1 MVLGMG
7 LYGTVFLV
15 PVFAQ
20 TVLGY
25 TASQTG
31 MLLLPGALASGVVMG
46 LLGKVINRID
56 PRYLLAAGALGM
68 AASMNWLA
76 EIGTDTGGDSMYW
89 PLMWRGITTVMMF
102 LPLSLVTL
110 GPLPREDMGAG
121 SGFYNLTRLLG
132 GSFGI
137 ALLAVIFDHRRS
149 LHRSNLVE
157 HLTVTNPL
165 LQERLANLQALIL
178 ERGEG
183 TGRAADQA
191 LQLLSDQVGQ
201 QASLLA
207 FSDVFR
213 VLGLLFLLAMPLVLL
228 TGGPAKSAPG
238 GGH

>member
-1 MVLGMG
+1 V
-7 LYGTVFLV
+7 
-15 PVFAQ
+15 
-20 TVLGY
+20 
-25 TASQTG
+25 
-31 MLLLPGALASGVVMG
+31 
-46 LLGKVINRID
+46 
-56 PRYLLAAGALGM
+56 
-68 AASMNWLA
+68 
-76 EIGTDTGGDSMYW
+76 
-89 PLMWRGITTVMMF
+89 
-102 LPLSLVTL
+102 
-110 GPLPREDMGAG
+110 GAG

-137 ALLAVIFDHRRS
+137 ALLAIIFDHRLA

-165 LQERLANLQALIL
+165 LQERLANLQALVL

-183 TGRAADQA
+183 AGRAADQA